1 MLILLIILTGFVSFT
16 AFSNRPLFDKLSFRP
31 YAVTHQKEYY
41 RLLSHA
47 LVHADWPHLIIN
59 MYVLYMFGEVCLQYF
74 HITFGSQPFAKFIL
88 LYVTSILFSSV
99 YSLYKHR
106 NNPYY
111 SAIGASGGVMAVVFT
126 SIFFDP
132 WAKLWFFGVLPIPGI
147 LFGILYLVYSLYMG
161 KKEVDNVGHDA
172 HISGAIYGLFF
183 PILLEPRLLNGFI
196 SKLLSF

>member
-1 MLILLIILTGFVSFT
+1 MLILLIIVTGFISFS
-16 AFSNRPLFDKLSFRP
+16 AFSNRQLFDKLSFRP
-31 YAVTHQKEYY
+31 YAVAHQKEYY

-47 LVHADWPHLIIN
+47 LVHADWAHLIIN

-99 YSLYKHR
+99 YSLYKHH

>member
-1 MLILLIILTGFVSFT
+1 MLILLIIVTGFVSFS
-16 AFSNRPLFDKLSFRP
+16 AFSNRQLFDKLSFRP
-31 YAVTHQKEYY
+31 YAVAHQKEYY

-47 LVHADWPHLIIN
+47 LVHADWAHLIIN
-59 MYVLYMFGEVCLQYF
+59 MYVLYMFGEVSLQYF
-74 HITFGSQPFAKFIL
+74 HITFGSQPFAKFML
-88 LYVTSILFSSV
+88 LYVTSVLVSSA
-99 YSLYKHR
+99 YGLYKHH

-132 WAKLWFFGVLPIPGI
+132 WAKLWFFGVIPIPGI
-147 LFGILYLVYSLYMG
+147 LFGILYLAYSLYMG
-161 KKEVDNVGHDA
+161 KKNVDNVGHDA
-172 HISGAIYGLFF
+172 HISGALYGLVF